1 MDNCLEKIRSKVNN
15 KKTVIGTHIH
25 LKEHNITE
33 MMGDAGFEF
42 VWIDMEH
49 SALDKELVQNHLIAG
64 RASGLASF
72 VRIPWNDPIMAKPIP
87 TAISHHGLCIGRHR
101 ANNQAVTTA
110 L

>member
-1 MDNCLEKIRSKVNN
+1 MDNCLEKIRSKINN
-15 KKTVIGTHIH
+15 KKIVIGTHIH

-72 VRIPWNDPIMAKPIP
+72 VRIPWNDPIMVKPILEMNP
-87 TAISHHGLCIGRHR
+87 AAVIFPFIMTRLGLDIS
-101 ANNQAVTTA
+101 
-110 L
+110 